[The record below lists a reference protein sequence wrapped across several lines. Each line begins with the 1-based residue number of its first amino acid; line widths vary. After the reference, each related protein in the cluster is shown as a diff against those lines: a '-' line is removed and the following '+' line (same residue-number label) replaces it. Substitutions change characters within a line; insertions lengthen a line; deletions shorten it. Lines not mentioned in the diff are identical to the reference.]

1 MRVNERIRARSIRLI
16 GPDGEQIGIVSTDEG
31 LKLAKEQDLDL
42 VEVAP
47 QATPPVCRIM
57 DYGKY
62 KYEQSKRA
70 KQAKKH
76 QHTIVVKEM
85 KFRPKTEEHD
95 YRFKLNHVR
104 KFLTGGNK
112 AKITVRFRGREMV
125 HTDLG
130 HKVLERLVADTQD
143 IASVEQQPK
152 LEGRTM
158 TLVLAPKH

>member
-1 MRVNERIRARSIRLI
+1 
-16 GPDGEQIGIVSTDEG
+16 
-31 LKLAKEQDLDL
+31 
-42 VEVAP
+42 
-47 QATPPVCRIM
+47 M

-95 YRFKLNHVR
+95 YQFKLKHVR
-104 KFLTGGNK
+104 KFLEEGNK

-125 HTDLG
+125 HLELG
-130 HKVLERLVADTQD
+130 RKVLDRLIEDTQD
-143 IASVEQQPK
+143 VATVEQQPK
-152 LEGRTM
+152 VEGRSM